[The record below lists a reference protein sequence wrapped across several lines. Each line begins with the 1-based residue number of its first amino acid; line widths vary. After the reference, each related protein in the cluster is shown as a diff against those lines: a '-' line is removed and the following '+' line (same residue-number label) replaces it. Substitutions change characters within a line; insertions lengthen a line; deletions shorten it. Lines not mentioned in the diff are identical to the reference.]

1 MKLNGQIVTL
11 EHESRIL
18 EGNPLGDPTVRDLI
32 VYLPPQYEDS
42 DLRFPVI
49 WALPPFTSWGEK
61 LFNVQAWDAN
71 LPQRADRIISEAKM
85 APVIIAFPDCFTK
98 YGGSQYINA
107 SATGRYEDYL
117 VEELV
122 PTIDDRFRTLASRD
136 HRAVMG
142 HSSGGYGALM
152 LAMRHSDVFVG
163 AASHSGDLAFEY
175 CYMPD
180 IPGAVRYLSA
190 CGGVDLFLKSIG
202 GTTQSKDWFSA
213 LVIIAMSAC
222 YSPNQDSPYGFDLP
236 CDPYMGEM
244 NDEVWQRWLEY
255 DPVRLVEDK
264 IDPLRGLRALY
275 LDCGTRDEY
284 NLFLGARMLHALLE
298 SNGIKHTYEEF
309 EGGHHGNSWRFE
321 TSLPFLSAA
330 ITPSK

>member
-1 MKLNGQIVTL
+1 
-11 EHESRIL
+11 
-18 EGNPLGDPTVRDLI
+18 
-32 VYLPPQYEDS
+32 
-42 DLRFPVI
+42 
-49 WALPPFTSWGEK
+49 
-61 LFNVQAWDAN
+61 
-71 LPQRADRIISEAKM
+71 
-85 APVIIAFPDCFTK
+85 
-98 YGGSQYINA
+98 
-107 SATGRYEDYL
+107 
-117 VEELV
+117 
-122 PTIDDRFRTLASRD
+122 
-136 HRAVMG
+136 
-142 HSSGGYGALM
+142 
-152 LAMRHSDVFVG
+152 
-163 AASHSGDLAFEY
+163 
-175 CYMPD
+175 MPD